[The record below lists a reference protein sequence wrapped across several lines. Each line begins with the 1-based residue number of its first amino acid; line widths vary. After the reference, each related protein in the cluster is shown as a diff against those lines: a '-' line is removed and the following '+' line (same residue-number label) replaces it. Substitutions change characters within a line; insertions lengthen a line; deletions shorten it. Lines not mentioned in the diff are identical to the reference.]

1 MEEKHVWNKTNQWQ
15 EELSILRNIIAKTE
29 LVATT
34 KWGGE
39 IFTLNN
45 KNILGIGGFKSYL
58 GIWFFN
64 GVLLKDET
72 KVLVNAQE
80 GVTKNLRQWRF
91 NSSDDI
97 DEILILEY
105 INEAIAIEK
114 AGLSPKP
121 QKKPSIVSAFF
132 ENELKLNPALAKAF
146 EQFSPYKQ
154 KEFLEYI
161 ETAKQEKTKI
171 SRFEKIKPLL
181 LQNIGLNDKYK

>member
-1 MEEKHVWNKTNQWQ
+1 M
-15 EELSILRNIIAKTE
+15 
-29 LVATT
+29 
-34 KWGGE
+34 
-39 IFTLNN
+39 
-45 KNILGIGGFKSYL
+45 GIGGFKSYF

-91 NSSDDI
+91 NSVS
-97 DEILILEY
+97 EMNETLILEY
-105 INEAIAIEK
+105 IDEAITIEK

-121 QKKPSIVSAFF
+121 QKKPTIESPFF
-132 ENELKLNPALAKAF
+132 ENELKLDAALAKAF
-146 EQFSPYKQ
+146 GQFSLYKQ

-171 SRFEKIKPLL
+171 SRFEKIKPMILE
-181 LQNIGLNDKYK
+181 NIGLNDKYK